1 MGWLVLFPI
10 RKRGFKSTRL
20 GGVKY
25 VASEKRG
32 RWEWNLKEN
41 ERVSI
46 RVGMD
51 MLSWLTERK
60 DKVIKLD
67 SGQDD

>member
-1 MGWLVLFPI
+1 M
-10 RKRGFKSTRL
+10 
-20 GGVKY
+20 
-25 VASEKRG
+25 ASEKRG